1 MAGAPTENQHIINMM
16 GDPHSSE
23 AHNHLRHHH
32 QAHQQHL
39 HQLNAASHPGGSPY
53 ASASSPGHRS
63 PLPHGG
69 SGFDQ
74 LDSTAASAYAT
85 PRLSLSAAPSSS
97 KESLS
102 RSLSLGGTGFSQ
114 HQALAQHLQQRSSP
128 SQRSSYASPTS
139 NAIPHYSSTMPP
151 ASSQMAPSSSRSGA
165 NQRQSL
171 LPTIATPYSSDHQP
185 RSPVPLDNGLLIHPR
200 PPSQG
205 FAPSHSS
212 YGAGYPI
219 SATDRPPSGFDA
231 GAGSSYQRLEA
242 GYGGMGSG
250 VSGGSAGKARN
261 VEYAPINSHSR
272 QASPAGAS
280 NEQAYGRYYA
290 SQSGLSHHNDA
301 GRDSLPYA
309 YTARRSSGQQGMNVP
324 SWSSPSQPT
333 TTLPQIAPPPAR
345 GYGQQQ
351 WDDPQGMALTR
362 SSSGKVRAPEEKRP
376 LRVPPPP
383 KEEGLRRIR
392 DLNDLRPKMD
402 QVAAATTR
410 RADPAGGFVSVS
422 AVYPGRWASSQGVS
436 TNNCFFAPLP
446 RHF

>member
-1 MAGAPTENQHIINMM
+1 MM

-23 AHNHLRHHH
+23 AHNHLRHHQ

-39 HQLNAASHPGGSPY
+39 QHMNAACHPGGSPY

-63 PLPHGG
+63 PLPQNGP
-69 SGFDQ
+69 GFDQ

-102 RSLSLGGTGFSQ
+102 RSLSLGGAGFSQ
-114 HQALAQHLQQRSSP
+114 HQPPAQHLQQRSSP
-128 SQRSSYASPTS
+128 GRSSYASPTS
-139 NAIPHYSSTMPP
+139 NSIPLYSSAMPP

-165 NQRQSL
+165 NHRQSL

-185 RSPVPLDNGLLIHPR
+185 RSPVPLDNGLLGHPR

-205 FAPSHSS
+205 FAHSHQS
-212 YGAGYPI
+212 YGSGYPVA
-219 SATDRPPSGFDA
+219 SADRPPSGFDA
-231 GAGSSYQRLEA
+231 SGGSAYQRLEA

-261 VEYAPINSHSR
+261 VDYAPINSHSR
-272 QASPAGAS
+272 QASPSGVS
-280 NEQAYGRYYA
+280 SEQAYARYYA
-290 SQSGLSHHNDA
+290 SQAGISHQDDA

-309 YTARRSSGQQGMNVP
+309 YTARRSSGQQGINVP

-333 TTLPQIAPPPAR
+333 TTLPHIAPPPAR
-345 GYGQQQ
+345 GYSQQQ
-351 WDDPQGMALTR
+351 WGDPQGMGLTR

-376 LRVPPPP
+376 MRIPPPP

-392 DLNDLRPKMD
+392 DLNDLRPKLD

-422 AVYPGRWASSQGVS
+422 SACSQ
-436 TNNCFFAPLP
+436 
-446 RHF
+446 